1 MIAVIDPEMMSSMPK
16 GLTAATGMDALTHAM
31 EAVVANGAIDVT
43 DATALY
49 AIKTDFL
56 NIFQEQWKMD
66 RILKPE
72 NRCAMHVS

>member
-1 MIAVIDPEMMSSMPK
+1 
-16 GLTAATGMDALTHAM
+16 MDALTHTM

-49 AIKTDFL
+49 AIKQIL

-72 NRCAMHVS
+72 NRCAMRMFLKWNCPLVMQD

>member
-1 MIAVIDPEMMSSMPK
+1 MLSKPA

-31 EAVVANGAIDVT
+31 EAVVDNGAIDVT

-49 AIKTDFL
+49 AIKQ
-56 NIFQEQWKMD
+56 IFEYLSKKQWKMD